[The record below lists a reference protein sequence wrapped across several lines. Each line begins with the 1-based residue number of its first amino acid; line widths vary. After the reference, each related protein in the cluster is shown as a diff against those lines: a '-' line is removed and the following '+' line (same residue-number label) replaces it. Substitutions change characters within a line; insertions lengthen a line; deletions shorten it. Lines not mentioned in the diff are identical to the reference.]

1 MIVRTENDGVILI
14 TQPDHAHLSGRIM
27 EHCVPLRASPR
38 RASIL
43 RAIREHDNG
52 WTEEDA
58 APTID
63 PATGRIADFVNI
75 PLHVRHGVW
84 PRGVARLAD
93 DPWAAALVAQ
103 HAITVY
109 DRFRSDEAWKPFFAR
124 MEDMRNE
131 QVKASG
137 LPLDAL
143 LADYPYVR
151 LGDLLSLAFCT
162 AWTDEHRI
170 AGWAVRQSDNK
181 VVVTPGAFGGTE
193 VQFEVPAADIRC
205 LTFQSDS
212 DLRAALKSAQAVTL
226 RGAVVDGGRS

>member
-1 MIVRTENDGVILI
+1 MIVRTEIDGVLLI
-14 TQPDHAHLSGRIM
+14 TQPDHAHLSARIM

-43 RAIREHDNG
+43 RAIAEHDNG

-58 APTID
+58 APMID
-63 PATGRIADFVNI
+63 PTTGRIADFVNI
-75 PLHVRHGVW
+75 PFHVRHGVW
-84 PRGVARLAD
+84 PRGVTRLAD

-109 DRFRSDEAWKPFFAR
+109 DRFRSDEAWTPFFTR
-124 MEDMRNE
+124 MEDMRTE
-131 QVKASG
+131 QVEASG

-170 AGWAVRQSDNK
+170 AGWIVRQTDNR

-193 VQFEVPAADIRC
+193 VRFEIQAAEIRC
-205 LTFQSDS
+205 LTFQSDA
-212 DLRAALKSAQAVTL
+212 DLRAALKSARTVTL
-226 RGAVVDGGRS
+226 TGAVVDGQRL

>member
-1 MIVRTENDGVILI
+1 MIVRTENDGVLLI

-27 EHCVPLRASPR
+27 EHCVPLRTSQR

-43 RAIREHDNG
+43 RAIAEHDNG

-58 APTID
+58 APMID
-63 PATGRIADFVNI
+63 PATGRVAHFVNI
-75 PLHVRHGVW
+75 PLRVRHGVW

-109 DRFRSDEAWKPFFAR
+109 DRFRSDDAWTPFFAR
-124 MEDMRNE
+124 MEETRAQM
-131 QVKASG
+131 VKASA

-151 LGDLLSLAFCT
+151 LGDLLSLVFCT
-162 AWTDEHRI
+162 GWTDEPRI
-170 AGWAVRQSDNK
+170 AGWAVRQADNT
-181 VVVTPGAFGGTE
+181 VVVTPGAFGGIE
-193 VQFEVPAADIRC
+193 VRAEIQAAELRC
-205 LTFQSDS
+205 PTFQADA

-226 RGAVVDGGRS
+226 RGAIVDGGP

>member
-1 MIVRTENDGVILI
+1 MIVRTGTDSLLLI

-27 EHCVPLRASPR
+27 ERCVPLRASPR

-43 RAIREHDNG
+43 RAVAEHDNG

-58 APTID
+58 APVID
-63 PATGRIADFVNI
+63 PATGRVADFVNI

-84 PRGVARLAD
+84 PRGVTRLAD

-109 DRFRSDEAWKPFFAR
+109 DRFRSDDAWTPFFAR
-124 MEDMRNE
+124 MENMRDE
-131 QVKASG
+131 MVAARG
-137 LPLDAL
+137 LPLEAL

-170 AGWAVRQSDNK
+170 AGWAVRQSDNR
-181 VVVTPGAFGGTE
+181 VVVTPGAFAGSE
-193 VQFEVPAADIRC
+193 VRFEIQAAEIRC
-205 LTFQSDS
+205 LTFYSDA
-212 DLRAALKSAQAVTL
+212 DLRAALAVASSVTL
-226 RGAVVDGGRS
+226 RGVVVDGGL

>member
-1 MIVRTENDGVILI
+1 MIVRTANERVLLI

-38 RASIL
+38 RAPIL
-43 RAIREHDNG
+43 RAIAEHDNG

-58 APTID
+58 APMID
-63 PATGRIADFVNI
+63 PATGRVADFVNI
-75 PLHVRHGVW
+75 PLQVRHGVW

-103 HAITVY
+103 PGMETV
-109 DRFRSDEAWKPFFAR
+109 RDE
-124 MEDMRNE
+124 MVE
-131 QVKASG
+131 ASG
-137 LPLDAL
+137 LPLEAL

-170 AGWAVRQSDNK
+170 AGWAVRHSDNR
-181 VVVTPGAFGGTE
+181 VVVTPGPFGGTE
-193 VQFEVPAADIRC
+193 VRFEIQAAAIPR
-205 LTFQSDS
+205 LTFQSDA

-226 RGAVVDGGRS
+226 RGAVVDGGP

>member
-1 MIVRTENDGVILI
+1 MIVRTANERVLLI
-14 TQPDHAHLSGRIM
+14 TQPDHAHLSGWIM

-38 RASIL
+38 RAPIL
-43 RAIREHDNG
+43 RAIAEHDNG

-58 APTID
+58 APMIE
-63 PATGRIADFVNI
+63 PATGRVADFVNI
-75 PLHVRHGVW
+75 PLQVRHGVW

-109 DRFRSDEAWKPFFAR
+109 DRFRTDEAWTPFFTG
-124 MEDMRNE
+124 METVRDEMVE
-131 QVKASG
+131 ASG
-137 LPLDAL
+137 LPLEAL

-170 AGWAVRQSDNK
+170 AGWAVRHSDNR
-181 VVVTPGAFGGTE
+181 VVVTPGPFGGTE
-193 VQFEVPAADIRC
+193 VRFEIQAAAIPR
-205 LTFQSDS
+205 LTFQSDA

-226 RGAVVDGGRS
+226 RGAVVDGGP